1 MQGYRHVHPLEVRF
15 KDIDSFGH
23 VNNAVIITY
32 FETARVHYLV
42 ELDLR
47 PVRANL
53 LDLAFILAHL
63 SCDFKSPIFYGQ
75 KVTVGSRITQINR
88 SSLRLEH
95 RLEADDQ
102 LAAEGYCILVHYDY
116 SQQRSVPIS
125 PQMRALIEA
134 FEGLK

>member
-1 MQGYRHVHPLEVRF
+1 MQGYRHVHSLEVRF

-23 VNNAVIITY
+23 VNNAVVITY

-47 PVRANL
+47 PVRANV
-53 LDLAFILAHL
+53 LDLAFILAHI
-63 SCDFKSPIFYGQ
+63 SCDFKRPIFYGQ

-95 RLEADDQ
+95 RLEADGQ
-102 LAAEGYCILVHYDY
+102 LAAEGHCILVHYDY
-116 SQQRSVPIS
+116 SQQRGVPIS
-125 PQMRALIEA
+125 PQMRTLIEA

>member
-1 MQGYRHVHPLEVRF
+1 MQGYRHVHSLEVRF

-23 VNNAVIITY
+23 VNNAVVITY

-47 PVRANL
+47 PVRANV
-53 LDLAFILAHL
+53 LDLAFILAHI
-63 SCDFKSPIFYGQ
+63 SCDFKHPIFYGQ

-95 RLEADDQ
+95 RLEAEGQ
-102 LAAEGYCILVHYDY
+102 LAAGGHCILVHYDY